1 MSIQPLQGNSAAA
14 YAPQT
19 VNRPSTETTTATPAA
34 AGTSAASSER
44 KTVQAAEAANRI
56 EQDKPVDK
64 DAVKEA
70 VHKANQT
77 VAGLR
82 SDLKFT
88 VDDATGS
95 NVVKF
100 IDVKTKEVIR
110 QIPAQEMLVIAKHL
124 DDLQGLLIKERA

>member
-14 YAPQT
+14 YVPQT
-19 VNRPSTETTTATPAA
+19 VNRPSTETTTPTPAA

-44 KTVQAAEAANRI
+44 KTAQAAEAANRI

>member
-14 YAPQT
+14 YTPQT
-19 VNRPSTETTTATPAA
+19 VNRPSTETTAATPAT
-34 AGTSAASSER
+34 AGVVAASAER
-44 KTVQAAEAANRI
+44 KTVQAEAANRV

-64 DAVKEA
+64 DAVKDA

-88 VDDATGS
+88 VDDDTGS

>member
-14 YAPQT
+14 YTPQT
-19 VNRPSTETTTATPAA
+19 ANRTVTEATAATPTAAGIVAA
-34 AGTSAASSER
+34 AAER
-44 KTVQAAEAANRI
+44 KTVQAEATNRV

-64 DAVKEA
+64 NAVKDA
-70 VHKANQT
+70 VHKANQA

-88 VDDATGS
+88 VDDDTGS

-124 DDLQGLLIKERA
+124 NDLQGLLIKERA